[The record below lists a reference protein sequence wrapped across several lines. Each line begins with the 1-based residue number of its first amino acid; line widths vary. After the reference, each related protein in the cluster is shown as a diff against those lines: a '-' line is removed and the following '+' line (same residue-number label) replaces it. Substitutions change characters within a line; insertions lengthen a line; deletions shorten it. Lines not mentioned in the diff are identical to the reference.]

1 MVDTFRGGTPL
12 NDHQQFSWLVEHL
25 RSARDC
31 ARGLALSRGDMRWL
45 MLARLMDDAAD
56 RAVIMKNRG
65 GSVLKV
71 LPHREPLR

>member
-1 MVDTFRGGTPL
+1 
-12 NDHQQFSWLVEHL
+12 
-25 RSARDC
+25 
-31 ARGLALSRGDMRWL
+31 MRWL

-71 LPHREPLR
+71 LPYRQPL